1 MTCIQCNTEKS
12 LENFAK
18 RRGKHRNRCKEC
30 CKLNR
35 GKEVILQ
42 VTKEFEEEIRFKT
55 IIC

>member
-1 MTCIQCNTEKS
+1 MLKEEESI
-12 LENFAK
+12 
-18 RRGKHRNRCKEC
+18 GIDVRNVV
-30 CKLNR
+30 KLNR

>member
-1 MTCIQCNTEKS
+1 MLKEEES
-12 LENFAK
+12 
-18 RRGKHRNRCKEC
+18 RGIDVRDVV
-30 CKLNR
+30 KLNR